1 MAELTSGFKGLNV
14 TNNRIEGLM
23 ADFSGLK
30 NLEQIVSDTLQ
41 KLALSNSV
49 QSGVRLVKG
58 GNMTLGDFDGW
69 LSEIVVLE
77 IRNALGV
84 LRNKAIQKALAVG
97 AHDAAYAISR
107 RTYKERYG
115 GNINIAGHRGRIS
128 NRLRIVDPPNGGKS
142 GIRRDRTVKDRTMQL
157 RKYYGPDRDFILRI
171 LNEGRDTFMAKSDGP
186 IGRGSKA
193 TWGNRGAIAPRN
205 WFGATLRSDLEL
217 AARQLGLSLEKQVKE
232 WVETKFSE

>member
-49 QSGVRLVKG
+49 QSGVRLVKS
-58 GNMTLGDFDGW
+58 GNMTLGDFENPVMTPW
-69 LSEIVVLE
+69 VH
-77 IRNALGV
+77 
-84 LRNKAIQKALAVG
+84 NKAIQKALAVG
-97 AHDAAYAISR
+97 AHYAAYAISR

-128 NRLRIVDPPNGGKS
+128 SRSRIVEPPTGGKS